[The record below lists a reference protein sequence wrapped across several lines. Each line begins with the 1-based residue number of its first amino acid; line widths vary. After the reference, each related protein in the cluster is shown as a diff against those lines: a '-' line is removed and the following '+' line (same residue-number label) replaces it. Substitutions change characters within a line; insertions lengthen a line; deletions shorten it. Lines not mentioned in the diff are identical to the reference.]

1 MATTR
6 NFNFGLYFIME
17 DGYRDFV
24 ASFNNASA
32 AEKAAKITLSE
43 NNMIGHKYVYVI
55 TIDVNGETVN
65 SLYYISYNG
74 KDYSLAYC
82 RI

>member
-1 MATTR
+1 MTTTR

-24 ASFNNASA
+24 ASFNNANA
-32 AEKAAKITLSE
+32 AEKAAKTALSE
-43 NNMIGHKYVYVI
+43 NNMIGCEYVI

-65 SLYYISYNG
+65 SLYYVSYNG
-74 KDYSLAYC
+74 KDFSLKSYS
-82 RI
+82 I

>member
-1 MATTR
+1 MTTTR

-24 ASFNNASA
+24 ASFNNANA
-32 AEKAAKITLSE
+32 AEKAAKTTLSE
-43 NNMIGHKYVYVI
+43 NNMIGREYVI

-65 SLYYISYNG
+65 SLYYVSFNG
-74 KDYSLAYC
+74 KGFSLKYYS
-82 RI
+82 I